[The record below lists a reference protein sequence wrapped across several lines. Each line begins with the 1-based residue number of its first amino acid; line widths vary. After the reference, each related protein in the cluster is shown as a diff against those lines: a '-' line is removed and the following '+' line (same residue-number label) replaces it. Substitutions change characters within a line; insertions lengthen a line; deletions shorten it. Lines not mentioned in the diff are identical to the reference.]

1 MKRLLRFWKPHRL
14 LGAGLAVTMVLR
26 AVFTVILALAVKF
39 VIDGVID
46 PASTPSVWWV
56 GLVLVGGLSV
66 SFAAGLV
73 AARLT
78 ATAAS
83 EIVADVRTQTFE
95 HLQHL
100 PMQYFDKMSTGDL
113 IAHFSSDIAQLSRGV
128 INKPLIGLRA
138 LAAMA
143 LYIPAMF
150 LLDARLAVVATVVI
164 PVVVY
169 VVYRWAPASAPALDT
184 EKVLIAEVLQ
194 EVSENLRAQRLLRAF
209 ALGGQARVRF
219 QCRIEDLRGASFI
232 AEGRIALEMVIAEY
246 SVEVAKVAII
256 VVGAAFA
263 FAGSLDP
270 GSFAAFVAI
279 LTEFSYQASVLGMDV
294 LPSVKQ
300 SEAGIRRIDALLSV
314 PTAQTR
320 TATQALPP
328 LSSEI
333 EFEEVVLRYHPS
345 DPLPQLGGVSL
356 KIPENSYVAI
366 VGPNG
371 SGKSSILSVLLGI
384 YDIEAGRVRI
394 GGVDLSALDVDAVR
408 RRIGIAFQETVLFDA
423 TVGDNIALDE
433 DLCTETDIL
442 RSIEESG
449 LGDVV
454 RRLPLGLNTM
464 LGDAGVSLSSGE
476 AQRIGIARA
485 LARSPELILLDE
497 VASSL
502 DPETE
507 ASVFSTI
514 EELRDG
520 RSIVSI
526 THRLETVKTAD
537 LILVVD
543 RGRVV
548 ESGGFENLIASGGI
562 FSDMWTKQHGFDVS
576 ANGLTASIRPNRLR
590 AIPLFAELADEA
602 LIDLAAVFDSE
613 PFDPRDVIFKEGEP
627 GGSFYVVAR
636 GAVDVISGLGSE
648 DERIIARLGDGDFF
662 GEMAILSH
670 QRRNASVRSRG
681 RTTLLRLDRRS
692 FQSFLATSPE
702 SRRIVEA
709 VAAQRGRSSEAAELR
724 THHVVNAENI

>member
-1 MKRLLRFWKPHRL
+1 M
-14 LGAGLAVTMVLR
+14 GAGLAVTMVLR
-26 AVFTVILALAVKF
+26 AVFTVILALALKF

-56 GLVLVGGLSV
+56 AVVLVGGLFV

-78 ATAAS
+78 ARAAS
-83 EIVADVRTQTFE
+83 EIIADVRTQTFE

-138 LAAMA
+138 MAAMA

-150 LLDARLAVVATVVI
+150 LLDARLAFAATVVI

-169 VVYRWAPASAPALDT
+169 VVYRWAPASAPALDA
-184 EKVLIAEVLQ
+184 EKVRIAEVLQ
-194 EVSENLRAQRLLRAF
+194 EVSGNLRAQRLLRAF
-209 ALGGQARVRF
+209 ALGGQARLRF
-219 QCRIEDLRGASFI
+219 RSRIEELRKASFV

-246 SVEVAKVAII
+246 SVEVAKVVII

-279 LTEFSYQASVLGMDV
+279 LTEFAYQASVLGMDV

-314 PTAQTR
+314 PAAPSR
-320 TATQALPP
+320 TATRPLPP

-333 EFEEVVLRYHPS
+333 EFEDVVLRYHPS
-345 DPLPQLGGVSL
+345 DPVPQLGGVSL
-356 KIPENSYVAI
+356 RIPENSYVAV

-371 SGKSSILSVLLGI
+371 SGKSSVLSVLLGI
-384 YDIEAGRVRI
+384 YDMEAGRVRI
-394 GGVDLSALDVDAVR
+394 GGVDLTELDVDAVR
-408 RRIGIAFQETVLFDA
+408 RSAGIAFQETVLFDA
-423 TVGDNIALDE
+423 TVRENIALAE
-433 DLCTETDIL
+433 DLCTEADI
-442 RSIEESG
+442 RRAIDESG
-449 LGDVV
+449 LTHVV
-454 RRLPLGLNTM
+454 DRLPLGLNTM
-464 LGDAGVSLSSGE
+464 LGDDGVSLSSGE
-476 AQRIGIARA
+476 AQRIGLARA

-497 VASSL
+497 VAASL

-507 ASVFSTI
+507 SSVFSTI

-537 LILVVD
+537 LILVID
-543 RGRVV
+543 QGRVV
-548 ESGGFENLIASGGI
+548 ESGTFEELISSGGT
-562 FSDMWTKQHGFDVS
+562 FSSMWTKQHGFDVS
-576 ANGLTASIRPNRLR
+576 ANGLSATVQPKRLQ
-590 AIPLFAELADEA
+590 AIPLFSQLSHEA
-602 LIDLAAVFDSE
+602 LVDLAAVFDSE
-613 PFDPRDVIFKEGEP
+613 VFDPGDVVFKEGEP
-627 GGSFYVVAR
+627 GGAFYVVAR
-636 GAVDVISGLGSE
+636 GAVDVIAGLGGE
-648 DERIIARLGDGDFF
+648 GERIIARLGDGDFF
-662 GEMAILSH
+662 GEMAMLSH

-681 RTTLLRLDRRS
+681 RSTLLRLDRRS
-692 FQSFLATSPE
+692 FESFLATSPE

-709 VAAQRGRSSEAAELR
+709 VAAQRSKENEAADPR
-724 THHVVNAENI
+724 THHAAGADDNEHR

>member
-1 MKRLLRFWKPHRL
+1 M
-14 LGAGLAVTMVLR
+14 
-26 AVFTVILALAVKF
+26 
-39 VIDGVID
+39 
-46 PASTPSVWWV
+46 
-56 GLVLVGGLSV
+56 
-66 SFAAGLV
+66 
-73 AARLT
+73 
-78 ATAAS
+78 
-83 EIVADVRTQTFE
+83 
-95 HLQHL
+95 
-100 PMQYFDKMSTGDL
+100 
-113 IAHFSSDIAQLSRGV
+113 
-128 INKPLIGLRA
+128 
-138 LAAMA
+138 
-143 LYIPAMF
+143 
-150 LLDARLAVVATVVI
+150 
-164 PVVVY
+164 
-169 VVYRWAPASAPALDT
+169 
-184 EKVLIAEVLQ
+184 
-194 EVSENLRAQRLLRAF
+194 
-209 ALGGQARVRF
+209 
-219 QCRIEDLRGASFI
+219 
-232 AEGRIALEMVIAEY
+232 
-246 SVEVAKVAII
+246 AKVAII

-408 RRIGIAFQETVLFDA
+408 RRTGIAFQETVLFDA
-423 TVGDNIALDE
+423 TVADNIALDE

-613 PFDPRDVIFKEGEP
+613 PFDPGDVIFKEGEP

-636 GAVDVISGLGSE
+636 GAVDVISGLGIE

-709 VAAQRGRSSEAAELR
+709 VAAQRGRDNEAAELR